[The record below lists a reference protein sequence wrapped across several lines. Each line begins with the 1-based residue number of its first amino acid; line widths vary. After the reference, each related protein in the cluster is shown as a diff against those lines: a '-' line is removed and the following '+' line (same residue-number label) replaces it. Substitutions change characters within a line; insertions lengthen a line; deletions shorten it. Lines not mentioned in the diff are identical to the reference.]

1 MNLLNIKRSTILIIS
16 AIALILLIFTLFQI
30 FNKSDIKQVNIPN
43 IKDIEFNSFI
53 DTSTKSDVNS
63 INNNVKFDYQLIGYR
78 AGKTDFSVIVK
89 KGNKEFVVSRGNK
102 LEGLYELVAVNE
114 DEVIFNNQGKV
125 YTIKNSVGK

>member
-1 MNLLNIKRSTILIIS
+1 MNLLNIKRSTILTIS
-16 AIALILLIFTLFQI
+16 AIALILLILTMLQL
-30 FNKSDIKQVNIPN
+30 FNKPDIKQVNIPN
-43 IKDIEFNSFI
+43 IKDIEFTSSI
-53 DTSTKSDVNS
+53 DTSTQSDVNS
-63 INNNVKFDYQLIGYR
+63 INNVKFDYQLIGYR
-78 AGKTDFSVIVK
+78 AGKTDFSVILK